1 MDEVFEIF
9 DCSDDDIKCKLRK
22 KDTFYHAR
30 KIYINKSPK
39 KVCQDG
45 WVIDD
50 KSLGENSANA
60 EIFASNCGEDE
71 TNYIAKFIR
80 IDKEQQDLD
89 IEKIINEILIQNKVY
104 SRFPSITIPIYQSFI
119 ERNNEYAILIMDFIP
134 GITVGRYIE
143 ENTENIHDIAHEN
156 IDKIIKVVSHCKK
169 LIVFLLL
176 TGFFIHGDAHLDN
189 FMIYNDEHNNEQI
202 RIIDFEKGHEVL
214 KLTNEEFA
222 MFQKFPS
229 IKQTQ
234 EQIINYNMSI
244 MQKDL
249 QLVNTSIRKLSVD
262 EDIIEEIVKVSN
274 DEVLLY
280 NPRRTPPVL

>member
-1 MDEVFEIF
+1 
-9 DCSDDDIKCKLRK
+9 
-22 KDTFYHAR
+22 
-30 KIYINKSPK
+30 
-39 KVCQDG
+39 
-45 WVIDD
+45 
-50 KSLGENSANA
+50 
-60 EIFASNCGEDE
+60 
-71 TNYIAKFIR
+71 
-80 IDKEQQDLD
+80 
-89 IEKIINEILIQNKVY
+89 
-104 SRFPSITIPIYQSFI
+104 
-119 ERNNEYAILIMDFIP
+119 MDFIP